1 MTGQSYIVHHF
12 IIHYYIIIL
21 IFFPPI
27 KRLFRFWKYEI
38 KDYFNKTYCCIVHK
52 FVSSHT
58 IVEISILKS
67 VKDSFRIRYE
77 LFMGKEKLMSWPS
90 HSDMEL

>member
-38 KDYFNKTYCCIVHK
+38 KDYFNKTYCCIGHK

-67 VKDSFRIRYE
+67 VKYSFRIRYE
-77 LFMGKEKLMSWPS
+77 LFMGKEKLMS
-90 HSDMEL
+90 